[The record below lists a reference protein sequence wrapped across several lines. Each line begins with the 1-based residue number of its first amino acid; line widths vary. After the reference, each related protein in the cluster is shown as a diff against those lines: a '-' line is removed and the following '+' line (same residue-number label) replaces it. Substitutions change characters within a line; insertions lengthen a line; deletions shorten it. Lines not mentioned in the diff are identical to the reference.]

1 MSLPASDAM
10 HLPQGDVKLLGT
22 AVAQRL
28 LAAPVARLAWTSRD
42 GTPRLI
48 PVNFLWTG
56 VELVVGAFAGTY
68 KIGDLRARPD
78 VAICIDTADGLPE
91 VLMLRG
97 TVTLTEVEG
106 VLPEYAAIQRA
117 GMGDELGAAY
127 LEAID
132 KPGLR
137 MVRIGL
143 RPTWVGVVDFQER
156 FPART
161 PAPVRAALRGERQ
174 PPPSGTRDESGS
186 GQRRG

>member
-1 MSLPASDAM
+1 MSLPNTEAAS
-10 HLPQGDVKLLGT
+10 LPQGDLKLLDT
-22 AVAQRL
+22 PLAQRL
-28 LAAPVARLAWTSRD
+28 LVAPLARLAYTSRD

-56 VELVVGAFAGTY
+56 EELVVGAFAGTY
-68 KIGDLRARPD
+68 KIRDLRARPD

-97 TVTLTEVEG
+97 KVTLMEVQG
-106 VLPEYAAIQRA
+106 VLPEYAVIQRA
-117 GMGDELGAAY
+117 GMGDEVGDAY
-127 LEAID
+127 LKAID

-161 PAPVRAALRGERQ
+161 PEPVRSAL
-174 PPPSGTRDESGS
+174 SG
-186 GQRRG
+186 GQ